1 MLIPVQL
8 FSKRALNIDRFEVS
22 CLIISLISMGLFIF
36 SALFYPGKHLLAL
49 DELRVSISSVTQL
62 HNRMTQRIAKVFNN
76 NTNNQ
81 LENKKQ
87 NSFNR
92 VKFFFIFSY
101 FFNLTE
107 QGRIPK
113 YLPKKYFNLI
123 KQCFKSCYQKL
134 SQYFLGLDA
143 LFCLGSY

>member
-8 FSKRALNIDRFEVS
+8 FSKRALNIDRFEGS

-36 SALFYPGKHLLAL
+36 SALFYPGKRLLAL
-49 DELRVSISSVTQL
+49 DELRISISSVTQL

-87 NSFNR
+87 DLFNK
-92 VKFFFIFSY
+92 VNFFLKNNLPIF
-101 FFNLTE
+101 LT
-107 QGRIPK
+107 
-113 YLPKKYFNLI
+113 
-123 KQCFKSCYQKL
+123 
-134 SQYFLGLDA
+134 
-143 LFCLGSY
+143 